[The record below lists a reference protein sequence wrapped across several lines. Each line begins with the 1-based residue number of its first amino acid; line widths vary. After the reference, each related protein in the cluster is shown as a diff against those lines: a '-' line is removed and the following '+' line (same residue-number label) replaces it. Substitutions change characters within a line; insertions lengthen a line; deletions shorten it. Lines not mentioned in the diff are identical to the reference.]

1 MSGVLELWL
10 SLSVTHARR
19 VKNAPKTYD
28 LDKEVPS
35 VRLGEYVSV
44 FTCIDNGK
52 LRVHFLDQALLSTL
66 RTLHINYQG

>member
-35 VRLGEYVSV
+35 VRLGEYVS
-44 FTCIDNGK
+44 
-52 LRVHFLDQALLSTL
+52 HP
-66 RTLHINYQG
+66 